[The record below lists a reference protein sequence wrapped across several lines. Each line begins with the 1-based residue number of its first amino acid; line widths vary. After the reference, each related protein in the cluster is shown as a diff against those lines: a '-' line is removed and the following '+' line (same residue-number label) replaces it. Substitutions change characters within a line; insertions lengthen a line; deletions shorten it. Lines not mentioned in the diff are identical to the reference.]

1 MIEVTPEELLLSR
14 EKRSQKQMDLIDQ
27 YGMTLISFT
36 LNIPGAVKSSERLS
50 KVQKKGMD
58 VLHEVCESNHI
69 PIIFEE
75 YLNFKTGDETYLL
88 VNHGAI
94 DMKKKT
100 SKIENEHALGRIFD
114 IDIFDAQ
121 GKPIS
126 RDCIGES
133 KRKCII
139 CDQETIFCRRTNRHT
154 SEEVLEKYNQI
165 INMASRHRETK

>member
-14 EKRSQKQMDLIDQ
+14 EKRSQKQMDLIDK
-27 YGMTLISFT
+27 YGMTVISFT
-36 LNIPGAVKSSERLS
+36 LNIPGAVKSSEQLT

-58 VLHEVCESNHI
+58 LLHEVCESNHI
-69 PIIFEE
+69 SIVFEE
-75 YLNFKTGDETYLL
+75 YIHSKTGDEAYLV
-88 VNHGAI
+88 VNHSAI

-100 SKIENEHALGRIFD
+100 SKIEDEHALGRIFD

-139 CDQETIFCRRTNRHT
+139 CDKDTLFCRRTNRHT
-154 SEEVLEKYNQI
+154 SDEVLEKYNQI
-165 INMASRHRETK
+165 IK

>member
-1 MIEVTPEELLLSR
+1 MIEITPEELLLSR
-14 EKRSQKQMDLIDQ
+14 EKRSQKQMELIEQ

-36 LNIPGAVKSSERLS
+36 LNIPGAVKSSELLS

-58 VLHEVCESNHI
+58 LLHGVCESNHI
-69 PIIFEE
+69 PIVFEE
-75 YLNFKTGDETYLL
+75 YFYSKTGDEAYLV
-88 VNHGAI
+88 VNHCAI
-94 DMKKKT
+94 DMKKNT

-114 IDIFDAQ
+114 IDVFDAQ
-121 GKPIS
+121 GLQIS

-139 CDQETIFCRRTNRHT
+139 CEKDTLFCRRTKRHS

-165 INMASRHRETK
+165 ILKYF